1 MNKGILQMDTSNWT
15 VEQWLGQ
22 DHVIGVD
29 IFKRKYL
36 RPGETLDMW
45 FDRVSGGDQEVRDL
59 IAARKFLFGGR
70 VLANRGTNTTGS
82 LSNCYS
88 IGYCPDDYAGIMDV
102 AKKLGLTYKGQGGQ
116 GVSMTQLRPK
126 GAPIGRDYTSDGI
139 IPFMKIFNEVTDS
152 TSQGGARKGALMI
165 SLDARHKEAMDFI
178 TVKSGQGIIE
188 KANLSL
194 EIDDQFMRAVEQWY
208 ETGEEV
214 VLHEKRQYGAH
225 TVEYDVTPIQV
236 FRALV
241 DNAWDWGDPACLF
254 VDEFRNRN
262 IMEFMEGYRV
272 ETSNPCGEQPLAKH
286 AACCLGSINLAEFV
300 MNPYTQEAS
309 FDYEGFHAA
318 VKAAVRALDDIVEEN
333 LDRHPLPEQQEM
345 ARSYRNIGLGVLG
358 YANMLMMMGLTY
370 GGKKALELTDELF
383 DGMFKTAVRASA
395 DLAAERGKFPAYSHK
410 VWLSRIMKEHFDAKE
425 IKLLKEKGLRNC
437 SLLSVAP
444 TGSLSTFLG
453 RSGGVEPEYA
463 IKYTRRTVGATE
475 GQDTYYDIFC
485 KTAQEYLEQTG
496 SGELPGYFIT
506 SVDIPS
512 DQRIAVQAVMQ
523 KHVDTA
529 ISSTVNLPES
539 ATREEVAQIFLQA
552 WRSKLKGITI
562 FRDGCKK
569 VGILTTGGKQDDQ
582 TAEDGDQT
590 LRRGHVLRHSD
601 SNMIRIRTIQS
612 GCGKVYVHAH
622 FDPETGDLIEL
633 FLDRGG
639 SGGCERYMNGL
650 SRMTSLAAR
659 GGVGT
664 EDIIDQMLSVGQ
676 CAAYIRRR
684 VKEGDA
690 SKGACCPNAIGFA
703 LQEMWD
709 DVRES
714 IPNGKNGDSHS
725 AGNGT
730 ALALAERVK
739 KEEAITNYAHCPECK
754 QKTLT
759 QEGGCNVC
767 KACGYSRCD

>member
-1 MNKGILQMDTSNWT
+1 MDTSNWT
-15 VEQWLGQ
+15 VEQWLGE
-22 DHVIGVD
+22 DNVIGVD

-45 FDRVSGGDQEVRDL
+45 FDRISGGDQEVREL
-59 IAARKFLFGGR
+59 VAARKFLFGGR
-70 VLANRGTNTTGS
+70 VLANRGTDTTGS

-116 GVSMTQLRPK
+116 GVSMTMLRPK
-126 GAPIGRDYTSDGI
+126 GAPIGKDYTSDGI
-139 IPFMKIFNEVTDS
+139 IPFMKIFNEITDS

-165 SLDARHKEAMDFI
+165 SLDARHKEAMEFI

-194 EIDDQFMRAVEQWY
+194 EIDDTFMQAVEQWY

-214 VLHEKRQYGAH
+214 VLHEKRHYGVH
-225 TVEYDVTPIQV
+225 TVEYDVVPIQI

-241 DNAWDWGDPACLF
+241 ENAWDWGDPACLF

-262 IMEFMEGYRV
+262 IMEFVDEYQV
-272 ETSNPCGEQPLAKH
+272 ETSNPCGEQPLPKH

-300 MNPYTQEAS
+300 MNPYTQDAA

-318 VKAAVRALDDIVEEN
+318 VKVAVRALDDIVEEN
-333 LDRHPLPEQQEM
+333 LVRHPLPEQTEM

-370 GGKKALELTDELF
+370 GGKKALEMTDELF
-383 DGMFKTAVRASA
+383 DDMFKTAVRASA
-395 DLAAERGKFPAYSHK
+395 DLAVERGKFPAYNNK
-410 VWLSRIMKEHFDAKE
+410 VFLSRIIKEHFDAEE
-425 IKLLKEKGLRNC
+425 IKELKQKGLRNC

-463 IKYTRRTVGATE
+463 IKFTRRTVGATE

-485 KTAQEYLEQTG
+485 KTAQEYLDAHEG
-496 SGELPGYFIT
+496 EELPGYFIT

-539 ATREEVAQIFLQA
+539 ATKEDVAWIFLQA

-569 VGILTTGGKQDDQ
+569 LGILTTGKTEAPSQDKE
-582 TAEDGDQT
+582 TET
-590 LRRGHVLRHSD
+590 LKRGYVLRHSD
-601 SNMIRIRTIQS
+601 NNMIRIRTIQS

-659 GGVGT
+659 GGIGT
-664 EDIIDQMLSVGQ
+664 AEIIDQMMSVGQ

-703 LQEMWD
+703 LEEMWD
-709 DVRES
+709 DVRQS
-714 IPNGKNGDSHS
+714 IPAKKNGNGNGKNAAAS
-725 AGNGT
+725 
-730 ALALAERVK
+730 ALAEQIK
-739 KEEAITNYAHCPECK
+739 HEEGITNYARCPECK